1 MIRGCKS
8 LSSGLAGES
17 KGPACG
23 ELACT
28 GTVRV
33 VARIARVVRVVAR
46 IARVVRVVARIAGVV
61 RVVAN
66 NS

>member
-1 MIRGCKS
+1 MLALLFQIRLEGPMFRGCKS

-17 KGPACG
+17 EGPACG

-33 VARIARVVRVVAR
+33 VARIASY
-46 IARVVRVVARIAGVV
+46 IYKLQLEIYL
-61 RVVAN
+61 
-66 NS
+66 